1 MTRGRNKYTYIEGYQ
16 QPGFERDYQTLVHC
30 NFGWDG
36 YQNGYYYSAQFDAH
50 TGPVTRAKDTTTT
63 GISDYFQFDLKMNT
77 GIYL

>member
-1 MTRGRNKYTYIEGYQ
+1 MTRGRNKYTYIEGYK

-36 YQNGYYYSAQFDAH
+36 DKNGYYYSGKFEAYK
-50 TGPVTRAKDTTTT
+50 GPVTRETDTTTT
-63 GISDYFQFDLKMNT
+63 GISYYYQFNLKMNT